1 MTEDQIRTLHQKLW
15 DVADILRGRMDADE
29 YRDYILGFIFYR
41 YLSEI
46 MESYAD
52 GLLRDGDDDIR
63 FRDIDETTPDGMTYL
78 DALRVE
84 AVENKGFFLK
94 PSELFAA
101 LAERATRRDDASGFI
116 LSDLK
121 TILRNIEN
129 STLGTASQVDFE
141 LELIRRD
148 EINVS
153 YILRLLADAPRSD
166 SEADRTKR
174 AGIRKTVLGL
184 LETEP
189 QLRSK
194 RELIEEFIRDYW
206 DEMHPGTDIESS
218 FDYFWDRKRDDH
230 ISALCDTEEL
240 RRDGVERLIAQYR
253 FSGREPVG
261 DDVIGTMLATPKIL
275 ERRRRITS
283 ATNRIMNLIDIFED
297 A

>member
-1 MTEDQIRTLHQKLW
+1 MASVDRL
-15 DVADILRGRMDADE
+15 
-29 YRDYILGFIFYR
+29 
-41 YLSEI
+41 
-46 MESYAD
+46 
-52 GLLRDGDDDIR
+52 
-63 FRDIDETTPDGMTYL
+63 IDEEQQLAFIRAFRAMMRTMNTLKGFAEFRWSDLEIPEQGYEDYKSKYL
-78 DALRVE
+78 DLHD
-84 AVENKGFFLK
+84 AV
-94 PSELFAA
+94 
-101 LAERATRRDDASGFI
+101 RRRRQGDAPASI
-116 LSDLK
+116 L
-121 TILRNIEN
+121 EE
-129 STLGTASQVDFE
+129 VDFE

-230 ISALCDTEEL
+230 ITALCDREEL

-261 DDVIGTMLATPKIL
+261 DDVIDTMLATPKIL